1 MPRGTYTPQDYL
13 LGNCRLPPDV
23 AGLPQ
28 KSYVYAGDI
37 SVANNG
43 AAILNLALDAD
54 SHFLVEGIEILS
66 SLETAAGDSATIQI
80 TDTTYSQPWSNVAV
94 PMRDLAGYGALT
106 HELVCPNM
114 MAPTGTISLTINNT
128 GGATQ
133 QFYVA
138 LHGRK
143 FYNVTDAQRGFLM
156 QRMFYQYIMS
166 VPLLTAG
173 TTGNQAQLQLFNES
187 DFILQKMIS
196 WQMWTAIM
204 AATIGAVSGEVKCN
218 FRDTSSDR
226 NFYNTLAALRLV
238 IGTYFAPPTNK
249 TGYGPW
255 SASKDQFRFIK
266 PMFIRRNGLIEGT
279 FSNLAA
285 TDIAASLI
293 TFEGAR
299 VWSLS

>member
-1 MPRGTYTPQDYL
+1 MSRMNYQPQDYL
-13 LGNCRLPPDV
+13 IGACRLPPDV
-23 AGLPQ
+23 ASLPQ
-28 KSYVYAGDI
+28 KSYVYGGDI
-37 SVANNG
+37 SIASNASAV
-43 AAILNLALDAD
+43 LSVALDAD

-66 SLETAAGDSATIQI
+66 SLQTAAGDAATIQI

-128 GGATQ
+128 GGSTQ

-173 TTGNQAQLQLFNES
+173 TTGNQAQ
-187 DFILQKMIS
+187 
-196 WQMWTAIM
+196 
-204 AATIGAVSGEVKCN
+204 
-218 FRDTSSDR
+218 
-226 NFYNTLAALRLV
+226 
-238 IGTYFAPPTNK
+238 
-249 TGYGPW
+249 
-255 SASKDQFRFIK
+255 
-266 PMFIRRNGLIEGT
+266 
-279 FSNLAA
+279 
-285 TDIAASLI
+285 
-293 TFEGAR
+293 
-299 VWSLS
+299 